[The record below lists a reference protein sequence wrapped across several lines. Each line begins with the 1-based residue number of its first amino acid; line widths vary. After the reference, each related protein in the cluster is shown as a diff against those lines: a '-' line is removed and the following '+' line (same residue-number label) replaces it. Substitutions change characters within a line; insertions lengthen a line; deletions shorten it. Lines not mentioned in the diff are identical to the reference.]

1 MPPDE
6 PLMVEYVGTPRTL
19 RSTRE
24 EATRLGALV
33 RQLDWVLLGAVG
45 ALVVYGLWV
54 IAGVTKHD
62 VPDNEDYYLVR
73 QGIFAGVGV
82 VGLACATLVNPT
94 LYRRWWQVLY
104 WLTIGL
110 MVVVFVAAP
119 LTRGS
124 KRWLDVGFFRFQP
137 SEFGKVLFVL
147 ALAAFLADRTKRLSD
162 PRTTATCVG
171 LALMPIL
178 LVFLQP
184 DIGTALVYGAA
195 LAAVLFVAGTRWLH
209 LAALGAALVVALALV
224 LSILPAAGVHV
235 LKPYQQERLTG
246 FTNPDSDPGGATYNA
261 NQSITAVGAGG
272 LRGRGVEGATQTS
285 LDYLPEHG
293 TDFVFASLAEQRG
306 FVGASLLLCLYLLL
320 VWRGLRIV
328 ALARDPYSAIVAGGI
343 VIALLFQIFVNV
355 GMTMGIAPITGIPL
369 PFVSVGGSSMISN
382 LVAVGV
388 LLAIHARGRD
398 ERPSSL
404 FSARS

>member
-1 MPPDE
+1 M
-6 PLMVEYVGTPRTL
+6 EYVGTPRAL
-19 RSTRE
+19 RSRLE
-24 EATRLGALV
+24 ETSRLGALV

-45 ALVVYGLWV
+45 GLVAYGLWV
-54 IAGVTKHD
+54 IAGVTKDD
-62 VPDNEDYYLVR
+62 VLGNESYYVVR
-73 QGIFAGVGV
+73 QAAYAGIGA
-82 VGLACATLVNPT
+82 VGLAAVALINPT
-94 LYRRWWQVLY
+94 LYRRFWLPLY
-104 WLTIGL
+104 WATIAL
-110 MVVVFVAAP
+110 IVIVFLAGP
-119 LTRGS
+119 QTRGS
-124 KRWLDVGFFRFQP
+124 KRWLDVGFITFQP
-137 SEFGKVLFVL
+137 SEFGKLLFIL
-147 ALAAFLADRTKRLSD
+147 ALAAFVADRTRRLAE
-162 PRTTATCVG
+162 PRTTATAVG
-171 LALMPIL
+171 LALGPML

-209 LAALGAALVVALALV
+209 LAALGAILVTTLALV
-224 LSILPAAGVHV
+224 LSILPAAGIHV

-246 FTNPDSDPGGATYNA
+246 FTNPSSDPSGATYNA

-272 LRGRGVEGATQTS
+272 FDGRGVEGATQTN
-285 LDYLPEHG
+285 LDYLPEHA

-306 FVGASLLLCLYLLL
+306 FVGAALLLCLYLLV

-343 VIALLFQIFVNV
+343 VVALLFQIFVNV

-369 PFVSVGGSSMISN
+369 PFVSVGGSSMIAN
-382 LVAVGV
+382 LVAMGV
-388 LLAIHARGRD
+388 LLAIHARRRD